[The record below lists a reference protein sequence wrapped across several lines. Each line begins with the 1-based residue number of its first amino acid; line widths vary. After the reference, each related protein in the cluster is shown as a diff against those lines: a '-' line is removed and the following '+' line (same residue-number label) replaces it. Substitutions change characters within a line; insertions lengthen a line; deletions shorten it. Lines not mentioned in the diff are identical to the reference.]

1 MKKLL
6 TSLALTLLFVHAL
19 PAQEARLYF
28 VDGFHGGY
36 YGHYPLDSY
45 TGYICD
51 LLETHPGLVF
61 GLEIEPET
69 WDFVRER
76 AGDQYGRFKALL
88 TEGARLEYTNPTFA
102 QPYMYNISG
111 ESMIRQFQYG
121 IRKLREHF
129 PDLRLSTYAVEE
141 PCFTSALPGI
151 LKGFGFRYAV
161 LKNPNTCWG
170 GYMAPMEGELIRWTG
185 PDGSAVLASPRHP
198 FEDLSGD
205 VWSTLANG
213 ADAGYYDQAL
223 QAGYKHPV
231 GMCYQDAGW
240 TRGPW
245 LEWFP
250 KHGRKLENILWTD
263 YFEKI
268 ATDVTPVDYRVK
280 QDDIRAS
287 LVWGSQVLQRIAR
300 GVRQGENQLVQAEKM
315 GSLAFLANG
324 FRYDAAAVDDAWKNL
339 LLSQHHDSW
348 IVPYNTMNS
357 RPEVPLAD
365 RRTWA
370 DWICGTWIP
379 TTLRVSSALVAGAGF
394 SFRDRSEDNAI
405 LVFNTLPVP
414 RKEVVTLSVP
424 DLPSD
429 RRILLHDAEGRP
441 VRCETLVCGGEKK
454 MAFVAEV
461 PAFGYASYTL
471 ETGDPERWDR
481 CEAADVRT
489 VETDLYRLRFDPRH
503 GGTLRSLV
511 DKRTGH
517 EVIRPDERRF
527 GELRGFFYEE
537 GRYRSSAEKPAT
549 VRIIEDFGFRKTIRV
564 SGSIADHPFDMD
576 YILRDGDP
584 RIEVS
589 LTIRWQGSPGIGSYA
604 QKDAYD
610 NPERSFYDEDGRLN
624 ICFPVVA
631 DQRILHKNAPFDV
644 AESLDGDTRFTNWR
658 DIKHNI
664 LLNWVDIGNADQGFA
679 LLSDHATAYACS
691 PGKPLALTVQYAGN
705 GLWGR
710 DYTLDGPT
718 EIGFSFFPH
727 GGGWSCVEQESARWN
742 EPLLVRTLRGGIRGS
757 ASFLDVGDSGYALSA
772 ACVTDEGLLLR
783 FYNATGDASART
795 IRLPASLSCAV
806 ETDLDGHPVGKEI
819 QLGNAS
825 DGQRTLQTAIPAF
838 GLKTFILR

>member
-1 MKKLL
+1 MKRLF
-6 TSLALTLLFVHAL
+6 TSLALVLLFVQAL
-19 PAQEARLYF
+19 PAQDAKLYF

-45 TGYICD
+45 TGYILD
-51 LLETHPGLVF
+51 LLETRPGLAF

-69 WDFVRER
+69 WDFVRDR
-76 AGDQYGRFKALL
+76 AGDQYGRLKAMLAD
-88 TEGARLEYTNPTFA
+88 GRRLEYTNPTFA
-102 QPYMYNISG
+102 QPYLYNISG

-129 PDLRLSTYAVEE
+129 PDISFSTYAVEE
-141 PCFTSALPGI
+141 PCFTSALPAV

-185 PDGSAVLASPRHP
+185 PDGSSVITSPRHR
-198 FEDLSGD
+198 FEGLSDD

-223 QAGYKHPV
+223 QAGFKHPV

-250 KHGRKLENILWTD
+250 KHGKKLENILWTD
-263 YFEKI
+263 YFERI
-268 ATDVTPVDYRVK
+268 ATDVIPVDYRVK
-280 QDDIRAS
+280 QDDIRVA

-324 FRYDAAAVDDAWKNL
+324 FRYDASVADDAWKNL

-370 DWICGTWIP
+370 DWICETWIP
-379 TTLRVSSALVAGAGF
+379 ATLRVSSALVAGAAF
-394 SFRDRSEDNAI
+394 SFRDRSEKNTI
-405 LVFNTLPVP
+405 LVFNTLPIP

-429 RRILLHDAEGRP
+429 RRILLQDAEGK
-441 VRCETLVCGGEKK
+441 VVHCETLVCNGEKK

-461 PAFGYASYTL
+461 PAFGYASYTVA
-471 ETGDPERWDR
+471 TGDPGRWDS
-481 CEAADVRT
+481 CEASDVRT

-503 GGTLRSLV
+503 GGTIRSLT
-511 DKRTGH
+511 DKRTGL
-517 EVIRPDERRF
+517 EVIRPDDRRF

-537 GRYRSSAEKPAT
+537 GRYRSSAEMPAT
-549 VRIIEDFGFRKTIRV
+549 VRIIEDFGIQKTVRV
-564 SGSIADHPFDMD
+564 SGSVAGHPFDMD
-576 YILRDGDP
+576 YFLQDGDP

-589 LTIRWQGSPGIGSYA
+589 LKIRWQGNPGIGSYA

-610 NPERSFYDEDGRLN
+610 NPKRSFYDEDGRLN
-624 ICFPVVA
+624 LYFSVVA
-631 DQRILHKNAPFDV
+631 DKSILYKNAPFDV
-644 AESLDGDTRFTNWR
+644 AECRDGDTRFTDWR
-658 DIKHNI
+658 EIKHNVI
-664 LLNWVDIGNADQGFA
+664 LNWIDIGNPARGFA
-679 LLSDHATAYACS
+679 VLSDHTTAYACS

-727 GGGWSCVEQESARWN
+727 SGGWSCVEQESARWN
-742 EPLLVRTLRGGIRGS
+742 EPLLVRTIRSGVRGR

-772 ACVTDEGLLLR
+772 ACVTDEGLLIR
-783 FYNATGDASART
+783 FYNATGDGSTRT
-795 IRLPASLSCAV
+795 IRLPSSLGSAV

-819 QLGNAS
+819 RLDS
-825 DGQRTLQTAIPAF
+825 TPDGQKTLQTAIPEF
-838 GLKTFILR
+838 GLKTFILK